1 MTTETAPMTM
11 SAIAVSVFPNGAMDP
26 NTVEHGTVGGVI
38 AAIQSERMRPVT
50 NYLRDCL
57 KNEDRFAYEE
67 AKRNLPVILWSGTFK
82 HRSAAGLSQY
92 NGLVIG
98 DVDHREDAT
107 VLRDSIAGDP
117 HIVACFVSPSGVGLK
132 ILLRT
137 DATDQAEHA
146 AAWQTCRAYLAKT
159 YSLELDAS
167 GSDVC
172 RACFACH
179 DPAAWVNDSAQP
191 IAVDRS
197 LMQPASTC
205 ITTHQTTSPRL
216 TAAEI
221 GPGGRHAYLIAY
233 CARLA
238 NVGLAAQEIEAAAR
252 TLTAT
257 RFDLSDGRTFPDR
270 EIRDAV
276 ASALRK
282 FAGPDQVAAATH
294 GAEVAA
300 ALIATHDALTSA
312 VAAPAVHTTS
322 RIADPGPMP
331 ADLCQL
337 PGLGGL
343 WADAIDRASI
353 LPQPELAVGAVLAA
367 CGSLIGRRLALGRGR
382 ANLYL
387 FGIAETGHGKDCAR
401 DVIKQVLREVAL
413 DGLYEEKIKSDSG
426 IVSSLVQDPTKLF
439 LLDEAGYLIAAAS
452 AGGAKNFQAG
462 ILEVLLQLYTSAHT
476 VWKAGVYA
484 DPKKNPTIDQPHV
497 CVYAT
502 STPGKLFGGFSTESL
517 DGGLLGRCLAVW
529 GSPEK
534 PRRRRPG
541 PFALPSQ
548 LVEGVRAWATQAP
561 RQGSLASRNI
571 DPDQV
576 PMDADAL
583 AHFDQATEHLDELER
598 GELKG
603 TPSRPLFTRVV
614 QTAER
619 IALVRAWCRDQV
631 EPRVMR
637 DDAEWAV
644 RFALHSARRMAFYAG
659 DRIAGDNNPF
669 ERAYMRVL
677 AAIRAGDRGI
687 LIRSDLVR
695 QVRLPARFIDE
706 IIRSAVEAGE
716 IAEEIDTGDRAQGG
730 GSPRIIYKALA

>member
-1 MTTETAPMTM
+1 M
-11 SAIAVSVFPNGAMDP
+11 SSSPNGAGSIR
-26 NTVEHGTVGGVI
+26 T
-38 AAIQSERMRPVT
+38 AAIHYARSGMRPIRVRARGKAPVDLDWSNVAT
-50 NYLRDCL
+50 TDMDQVA
-57 KNEDRFAYEE
+57 ERFDGWDGNIGIAMGAGTIIDIEVDPYHGGDDGLAALE
-67 AKRNLPVILWSGTFK
+67 KKLGGLPDTWSF
-82 HRSAAGLSQY
+82 LS
-92 NGLVIG
+92 G
-98 DVDHREDAT
+98 R
-107 VLRDSIAGDP
+107 
-117 HIVACFVSPSGVGLK
+117 
-132 ILLRT
+132 
-137 DATDQAEHA
+137 
-146 AAWQTCRAYLAKT
+146 
-159 YSLELDAS
+159 
-167 GSDVC
+167 
-172 RACFACH
+172 
-179 DPAAWVNDSAQP
+179 
-191 IAVDRS
+191 
-197 LMQPASTC
+197 
-205 ITTHQTTSPRL
+205 
-216 TAAEI
+216 
-221 GPGGRHAYLIAY
+221 GGRHLLFKHPGFKVLTCANLGAELLGQDTGVDCRGDGGQSVAPPSIHENGSSYRWTNLHPGSIDLAELPDGWKAYLRERAERPTKPTSAPGSAPAPVTIGRHDWVLAQTRKL
-233 CARLA
+233 ARLGFSIETI
-238 NVGLAAQEIEAAAR
+238 VAAVAAEMPR
-252 TLTAT
+252 QC
-257 RFDLSDGRTFPDR
+257 DLSDGRAVDIP
-270 EIRDAV
+270 EITRAARGAV
-276 ASALRK
+276 AAWASNEVSEEA
-282 FAGPDQVAAATH
+282 H

-300 ALIATHDALTSA
+300 VLIAEAEEQQQTQA
-312 VAAPAVHTTS
+312 VAVPPADHAPAVRSSS
-322 RIADPGPMP
+322 RLADPGHLP
-331 ADLCQL
+331 ADLCEL

-343 WADAIDRASI
+343 WLQAIDRASI
-353 LPQPELAVGAVLAA
+353 LPQPELAIGAVLAA

-401 DVIKQVLREVAL
+401 DVVKQVLREVAL

-426 IVSSLVQDPTKLF
+426 IVSALVQDPTKLF

-476 VWKAGVYA
+476 MWKAGVYA

-502 STPGKLFGGFSTESL
+502 STPGKLFGGFTTDSL

-541 PFALPSQ
+541 PFALDTH
-548 LVEGVRAWATQAP
+548 LVEGVRAWATQGP

-576 PMDADAL
+576 PLDADAL
-583 AHFDQATEHLDELER
+583 AHFDTATEHLDELER

-603 TPSRPLFTRVV
+603 QASRPLFTRVV

-619 IALVRAWCRDQV
+619 IALIRAWCRDQV

-637 DDAEWAV
+637 EDADWAV

-677 AAIRAGDRGI
+677 AAIRAGDRGV

-706 IIRSAVEAGE
+706 IIKSAIEAGE
-716 IAEEIDTGDRAQGG
+716 IAEDIDTGDRPQGG
-730 GSPRIIYKALA
+730 GPARITYRALA